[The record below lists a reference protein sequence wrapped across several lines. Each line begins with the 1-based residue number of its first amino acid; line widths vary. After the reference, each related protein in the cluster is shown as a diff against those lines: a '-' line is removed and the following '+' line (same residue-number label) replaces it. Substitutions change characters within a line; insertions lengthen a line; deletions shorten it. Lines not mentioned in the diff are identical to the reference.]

1 MDDHYRKS
9 AGLLECHQSPP
20 SESSSAAFYGKH
32 LLNDILLD
40 ISIEDPREN
49 LTESQDGRRQSPR
62 LNNNLNKRRITS
74 TDAYT
79 GRPPTPTVREQNSKA
94 MEQAL
99 EKFKLEVTDTLR
111 ECLRDDTGTRAANTR
126 IKEAKRSAT
135 TYACSTNVCTK
146 ASAET
151 PMVPSK
157 KAITLKLH
165 QADPAKP
172 VLSDNDLK
180 SVDINRVMDEHIPKT
195 FGDRLNVTENFI
207 STAKRLP
214 TNSFKQQA

>member
-94 MEQAL
+94 LEQAL

-111 ECLRDDTGTRAANTR
+111 ECL
-126 IKEAKRSAT
+126 
-135 TYACSTNVCTK
+135 
-146 ASAET
+146 
-151 PMVPSK
+151 P
-157 KAITLKLH
+157 
-165 QADPAKP
+165 DPAKP

-195 FGDRLNVTENFI
+195 FGDRLNITENFI